1 MVTLDSCFKGGI
13 ATLKCVPLIFQNII
27 DAFIVF
33 GGAVAVLYLVLSGIK
48 FITSGGDQIKVAEA
62 KKSMTFAVVG
72 LLIVLLAFFVI
83 KVLTKILGA
92 DCQIFGVKC

>member
-1 MVTLDSCFKGGI
+1 MVTLDSCFKDGI
-13 ATLKCVPLIFQNII
+13 ATLKCIPLIYQNII

-33 GGAVAVLYLVLSGIK
+33 CGAAAVLYLVLSGIK

-72 LLIVLLAFFVI
+72 LVIVLFSFFII

-92 DCQIFGVKC
+92 DCQVFGVKC